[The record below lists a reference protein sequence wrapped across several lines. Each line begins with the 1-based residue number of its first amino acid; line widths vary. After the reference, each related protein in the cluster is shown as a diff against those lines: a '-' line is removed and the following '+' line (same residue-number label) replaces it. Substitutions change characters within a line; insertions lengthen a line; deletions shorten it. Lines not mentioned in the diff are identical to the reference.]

1 MALDGGSAGL
11 GPPAAAAAQP
21 GAAQAREYR
30 LGLRENWWQFSLLAV
45 TTLLVGMTIGVERV
59 ALPPLAKDT
68 FGIVSVLYTVTFVS
82 VFGLTKSVMNLLSG
96 HLSDIA
102 GRRQLMLVGW
112 LFGVPYALLII
123 FAQAWWWVLLA
134 NVFLGVNQGLTWSMS
149 VTAKLDIVGPVNRG
163 LAIGI
168 DESAGYIGTGT
179 GGFLAGLLVASYG
192 LRPAPYL
199 LALGVIAA
207 GTLIVIGP
215 LKETL
220 PWARHEAA
228 RHHPGQDHPHQTPGL
243 VRLARYMSWHDRS
256 MFAVCQAGL
265 LNKFADSLV
274 IGFFTLYFLRAGLS
288 VAAVGVLVGV
298 YAWVWGIGQVP
309 AGVLAD
315 RIGRKW
321 PITGGTFLIAA
332 GIAVIAAARVHG
344 PWYAGATLMGAGMA
358 LAYPNM
364 ITAVGDVAHPSWR
377 GGALGV
383 YRLWR
388 DGGYAIGP
396 LVFGLIDL
404 LGGLTAAFWAGA
416 ILLGASALILLLML
430 DETHPERRTRPPAWQ
445 RHPEWVAPR

>member
-1 MALDGGSAGL
+1 MALPGSTNV
-11 GPPAAAAAQP
+11 GPPRAVPKAAGQV
-21 GAAQAREYR
+21 RDYR

-59 ALPPLAKDT
+59 ALPPLAKHT

-82 VFGLTKSVMNLLSG
+82 VFGLTKSIMNLLG
-96 HLSDIA
+96 GQLSDRA

-149 VTAKLDIVGPVNRG
+149 VTAKLDLVGPVNRG
-163 LAIGI
+163 LAVGI
-168 DESAGYIGTGT
+168 DESAGYVGTGL
-179 GGFLAGLLVASYG
+179 GGFFAGLLVASYG

-207 GTLIVIGP
+207 GTMVAAGP

-220 PWARHEAA
+220 PWASQEAA
-228 RHHPGQDHPHQTPGL
+228 RDTASQHRPHKTLGL
-243 VRLARYMSWHDRS
+243 AQVSRYMSWHDHS
-256 MFAVCQAGL
+256 MFAICQAGL
-265 LNKFADSLV
+265 MNKFADSLV
-274 IGFFTLYFLRAGLS
+274 IGFFTLYFLHRGLS
-288 VAAVGVLVGV
+288 VGAIGVLVGV
-298 YAWVWGIGQVP
+298 YAWVWGVGQVP
-309 AGVLAD
+309 TGVLAD

-321 PITGGTFLIAA
+321 PITAGTFLIAA
-332 GIAVIAAARVHG
+332 GIAVIAAAHRHVL
-344 PWYAGATLMGAGMA
+344 WYAGATLMGIGMA
-358 LAYPNM
+358 LSYPNM
-364 ITAVGDVAHPSWR
+364 MTAVGDTAHPSWR

-396 LVFGLIDL
+396 LVFALIDL
-404 LGGLTAAFWAGA
+404 IGGLTATFWAGA
-416 ILLGASALILLLML
+416 ILLGASSLILLLLL
-430 DETHPERRTRPPAWQ
+430 DETHPQRRTKPPAWE
-445 RHPEWVAPR
+445 HHSEWVTSRSA